1 MVQWALISARVE
13 GGERRGGS
21 GDQDESRR
29 EHRREV
35 QRFVRVVDLKSWNE
49 AIENANFQHFLGGHA
64 PSLAGCKQ
72 PAAVSVF
79 PPF

>member
-1 MVQWALISARVE
+1 MDNIYAYNYGSMSVNIGARVE

-35 QRFVRVVDLKSWNE
+35 QRFVRVVDLKS
-49 AIENANFQHFLGGHA
+49 
-64 PSLAGCKQ
+64 
-72 PAAVSVF
+72 
-79 PPF
+79 